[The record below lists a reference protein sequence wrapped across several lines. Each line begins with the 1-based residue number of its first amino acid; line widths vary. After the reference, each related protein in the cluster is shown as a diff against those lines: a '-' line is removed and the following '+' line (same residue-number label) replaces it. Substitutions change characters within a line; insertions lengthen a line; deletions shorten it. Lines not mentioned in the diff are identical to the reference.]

1 MTFVISMVVSQG
13 ILFASDSRATSGA
26 VFEEERKILPVF
38 VMKDKQEIDLA
49 VVAGAGNASIVKQ
62 SFQVISRYFTG
73 YYERQGQPPEGDE
86 LDRLVDDIQDS
97 LITRFQYLRQNGI
110 QPDVSILLGTLSGC
124 EPRLYSFDSTGL
136 YEPRHY
142 DPGYEMIG
150 IGRDTGGLT
159 LLNLLGYSKNKN
171 WDMGLLTMFLIDVIA
186 RVNPYVSP
194 VTSFIDSMY
203 FRCEDG
209 RRVLGPLEWEA
220 FREYKRN
227 VEKRI
232 EIIRTVWELSEKL
245 GDERVLE
252 ALRKLTEEKG

>member
-1 MTFVISMVVSQG
+1 MTFVISMVAGQG
-13 ILFASDSRATSGA
+13 VIFASDSRATSGA
-26 VFEEERKILPVF
+26 VFEEERKILPIF
-38 VMKDKQEIDLA
+38 VMDKQEVDLA

-62 SFQVISRYFTG
+62 SFQIISRHFTG
-73 YYERQGQPPEGDE
+73 YYQNMKVAPEGEE
-86 LDRLVDDIQDS
+86 LDRLVDQIQDT
-97 LITRFQYLRQNGI
+97 LMTRFQYLRQNGI

-159 LLNLLGYSKNKN
+159 LLNLLGYSKDKN

-203 FRCEDG
+203 LRCENG
-209 RRVLGPLEWEA
+209 RRVMGPLQWKA
-220 FREYKRN
+220 FRRYKKS

-232 EIIRTVWELSEKL
+232 EIIRTVWELGERL
-245 GDERVLE
+245 GDDSVLE
-252 ALRKLTEEKG
+252 ALKKLAKE